1 MIVMND
7 EQPAPKCSV
16 LCVHVHRLR
25 LRLQVL
31 LDENDPMWIELRH
44 QHIAIVS
51 SQLPQRFKTFSKVSL
66 SLSLTHTHTLSLS
79 LGPWVCSECK
89 KRYLYCAVKTT

>member
-7 EQPAPKCSV
+7 EQRAPKCSV
-16 LCVHVHRLR
+16 LCVHVNR

-51 SQLPQRFKTFSKVSL
+51 SQLPQRFKTFSKVFLSHTHSL
-66 SLSLTHTHTLSLS
+66 THIHTHTHTLSLS
-79 LGPWVCSECK
+79 RPVGV
-89 KRYLYCAVKTT
+89 